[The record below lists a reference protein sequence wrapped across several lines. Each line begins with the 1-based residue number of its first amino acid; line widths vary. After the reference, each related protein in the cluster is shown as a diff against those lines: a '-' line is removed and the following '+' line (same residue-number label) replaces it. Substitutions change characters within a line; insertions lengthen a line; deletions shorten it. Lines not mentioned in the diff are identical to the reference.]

1 MTRFLLLMLAL
12 GALLLCR
19 AEAQAV
25 MRNGDGF
32 ELRLSGMASEFANE
46 FPLQYTIGDSGE
58 VRIPFI
64 GEMKAAGSS
73 PTQLARAIER
83 KLVADKIFTSPTA
96 VITLQPAS
104 RLVTVGGA
112 VRSPQAVP
120 WTNDLT
126 LSNAL
131 IRAGGGSGFEDLK
144 KVKLTREGKVSYY
157 NLKRADKDPAQNPR
171 LLPGDEV
178 IVPE

>member
-1 MTRFLLLMLAL
+1 MPRFLLILLAL
-12 GALLLCR
+12 GALLPGR
-19 AEAQAV
+19 SQAQAL
-25 MRNGDGF
+25 MRQGDIF
-32 ELRLSGMASEFANE
+32 DLRLSGMPIEYATDFAS
-46 FPLQYTIGDSGE
+46 QYTVGDSGE

-64 GEMKAAGSS
+64 GEMKAAGTS

-96 VITLQPAS
+96 VITLQAAS

-112 VRSPQAVP
+112 VRSPQAIQ
-120 WTNDLT
+120 WTKDLT

-131 IRAGGGSGFEDLK
+131 IRAGGDNGFPNYAR
-144 KVKLTREGKVSYY
+144 VKLTRDGKVSFF
-157 NLKRADKDPAQNPR
+157 NLKRADKDPAQNPK

-178 IVPE
+178 ILSE